1 MQQRSV
7 IVAKMAQSAQKELL
21 RIYELLLAAF
31 GPQTWWPARTR
42 QEVVIG
48 AILTQ
53 NTAWKNV
60 ERAISALRRANCLT
74 LQRIHRTSLHDL
86 AELIRSS
93 GTHRVKARRLK
104 SLTAW
109 LQSRFDGRLE
119 RLFALGLEEARR
131 GLVGVNGIGPE
142 TADAILLY
150 AGKLPTFVVDAYTRR
165 VLRRHLLLGGQ
176 SDYQQAKALFER
188 TIPPEELIYGEY
200 HALLVELGKRYCRR
214 RAFCEG
220 CPLESLS
227 HDASL

>member
-1 MQQRSV
+1 
-7 IVAKMAQSAQKELL
+7 MAQPAEKELM

-31 GPQTWWPARTR
+31 GPQHWWPARTR

-60 ERAISALRRANCLT
+60 ERAVSALRRANCLT
-74 LQRIHRTSLHDL
+74 LRRIHRTPLDRL

-104 SLTAW
+104 SLAAW
-109 LQSRFDGRLE
+109 LQSRFNGRLE
-119 RLFALGLEEARR
+119 GLFALGLEGARR
-131 GLVGVNGIGPE
+131 ELLGVNGIGPE

-176 SDYQQAKALFER
+176 SDYQRAKALFER
-188 TIPPEELIYGEY
+188 TMPPDEPIYGEY
-200 HALLVELGKRYCRR
+200 HALLVELGKRYCRK
-214 RAFCEG
+214 RALCEG

-227 HDASL
+227 HDAGL